1 MNCNQCCPIG
11 KLQTIL
17 LATDGTEYSEGA
29 VREAISFAKK
39 CGSTIYAIAVL
50 RTMTDYEGF
59 SAQHAEESLEA
70 SAKEHLAVLKA
81 RAEQAGA
88 KCETLIASG
97 EPYQCIVDAAEA
109 KNVDMIVLGRRGAK
123 GLSKLLL
130 GEVAAKVIGYS
141 SRKVLVV
148 PRAATISYQ
157 NILVATDG
165 SSNSEAATQEAVAI
179 AKQCGGKIIA
189 LSSIRTIY
197 EQENAT
203 ANVNKVVELATKEGV
218 PVEAVTPMGR
228 SYEAIVEAAGGR
240 GVDLIVVG
248 TYGKTGLTRMLM
260 GSSTERVIGLVGCA
274 VMVVKGDGGKAA
286 TV

>member
-1 MNCNQCCPIG
+1 MNNMQSCPVSG
-11 KLQTIL
+11 LRTIL

-29 VREAISFAKK
+29 VRETINFAKQ
-39 CGSTIYAIAVL
+39 CSTKIYAISVVES
-50 RTMTDYEGF
+50 MTDYEGF
-59 SAQHAEESLEA
+59 SAQQAEESFESKAREALE
-70 SAKEHLAVLKA
+70 KLKA
-81 RAEQAGA
+81 RAEKEGA
-88 KCETLIASG
+88 VCEIIIASG
-97 EPYQCIVDAAEA
+97 EPYKCIVDAAEA
-109 KNVDMIVLGRRGAK
+109 KNVDMIVVGRRGAK
-123 GLSKLLL
+123 GLTKLLL

-148 PRAATISYQ
+148 PRAANISYQ

-165 SSNSEAATQEAVAI
+165 SSNSEAAVIAAIEI
-179 AKQCGGKIIA
+179 AKQCDSKVIA

-203 ANVNKVVELATKEGV
+203 ANVNKAVDLGKKEGV
-218 PVEAVTPMGR
+218 VVEGLTPMGR

-240 GVDLIVVG
+240 GVDLIVLG

-260 GSSTERVIGLVGCA
+260 GSSTERVIGLAGCA
-274 VMVVKGDGGKAA
+274 VMVVKGDGGHAA

>member
-1 MNCNQCCPIG
+1 M
-11 KLQTIL
+11 QTLL

-29 VREAISFAKK
+29 VREAINFAKK
-39 CGSTIYAIAVL
+39 CGSTIYAISAVP
-50 RTMTDYEGF
+50 TMTDYEGF
-59 SAQHAEESLEA
+59 SAQAVEESMEA
-70 SAKEHLAVLKA
+70 KVREHLAKLKA

-88 KCETLIASG
+88 KCETILVSG
-97 EPYQCIVDAAEA
+97 EPHQCIVDAAEA
-109 KNVDMIVLGRRGAK
+109 KNVDMIVVGRRGAK
-123 GLSKLLL
+123 WLNKMLL

-148 PRAATISYQ
+148 PRAAQITYQ

-165 SSNSEAATQEAVAI
+165 SSNSEAAVQEAVAI
-179 AKQCGGKIIA
+179 AKQCGGKVIA

-203 ANVNKVVELATKEGV
+203 ANVNKVVELGKKEGV
-218 PVEAVTPMGR
+218 AVETLTPMGR
-228 SYEAIVEAAGGR
+228 SYETIVEAAGGR

-248 TYGKTGLTRMLM
+248 TYGKTGLTKMLM

-274 VMVVKGDGGKAA
+274 VMVVKGEGGKTA